1 MSTVNSIGLDIGS
14 ASIRAVEAVR
24 IKDRT
29 QIEHFGIALLPP
41 GTVVGGVI
49 KDDRAVTAVLRQLW
63 ATVGFQQKQVV
74 LGVSHQQVV
83 VREVEV
89 ANVGAKEM
97 RTSLPFQV
105 RDALPLPV
113 DDAVLDFYPLEKKA
127 KRDTVRGLLIAVP
140 RDPVINAVR
149 TVERAGLSVTRVDLA
164 CFAALRAAA
173 HLAGDVEAVIDIGA
187 GSTNIVIHQDGVPQI
202 VRSVPRGSAEIT
214 KLLATRFSLSQA
226 DAEKLKYETGL
237 DDEENPSAA
246 EVVNEAARPL
256 VNEISSSLAYFAKAN
271 PEHRVA
277 RLALVGGG
285 AMLRG
290 LPARLSQLAGVPV
303 FISDPLQRITD
314 GRRGGKHAALGRIA
328 PSAAVSIGLALGA
341 A

>member
-14 ASIRAVEAVR
+14 ASIRAVEAAR

-29 QIEHFGIALLPP
+29 QIENFGIALLPP

-49 KDDRAVTAVLRQLW
+49 KDDRAVTSALRQLW
-63 ATVGFQQKQVV
+63 TSAGFQQKQVV

-97 RTSLPFQV
+97 RASLPFQV

-127 KRDTVRGLLIAVP
+127 KRDTVRGLLIAAP
-140 RDPVINAVR
+140 RDPIMSAVR
-149 TVERAGLSVTRVDLA
+149 TVERAGLSVAHVDLA

-187 GSTNIVIHQDGVPQI
+187 SSTNIVIHEDGVPQI

-271 PEHRVA
+271 PEQRVA

-290 LPARLSQLAGVPV
+290 LPARLSQSAGVPV

-314 GRRGGKHAALGRIA
+314 GRRGGKHSALGRIA